1 MLHDYDQ
8 CYVIHAIFVLY
19 NGKCSF
25 HRPFLR
31 YGDLYKSD
39 LLLMVSQRALLCVS
53 NYCHEALKCILLYLV
68 IIKNS
73 HIKNEFRSLSA
84 AKRTKFDADNLLSEE
99 DNESKLEDLE
109 AEMKSNRQEWIRSS
123 QPSVSNVLES
133 FPLLQKKEYVI
144 LMYCSDTLMFVL

>member
-1 MLHDYDQ
+1 M
-8 CYVIHAIFVLY
+8 
-19 NGKCSF
+19 
-25 HRPFLR
+25 
-31 YGDLYKSD
+31 
-39 LLLMVSQRALLCVS
+39 CVS

-109 AEMKSNRQEWIRSS
+109 AALKSNRQEWNRSS
-123 QPSVSNVLES
+123 QPSVSDVLES
-133 FPLLQKKEYVI
+133 FPLLQTKEYVI
-144 LMYCSDTLMFVL
+144 VMYCSDTLIMFVL

>member
-1 MLHDYDQ
+1 MLH
-8 CYVIHAIFVLY
+8 

-25 HRPFLR
+25 HQPFLK
-31 YGDLYKSD
+31 YGDFYKSD
-39 LLLMVSQRALLCVS
+39 LLLMDSQRALLGVS

-73 HIKNEFRSLSA
+73 HIKNELRSLSA

-109 AEMKSNRQEWIRSS
+109 AKLKSNRQELIRSS

-144 LMYCSDTLMFVL
+144 LMYCSDTLIMFVL